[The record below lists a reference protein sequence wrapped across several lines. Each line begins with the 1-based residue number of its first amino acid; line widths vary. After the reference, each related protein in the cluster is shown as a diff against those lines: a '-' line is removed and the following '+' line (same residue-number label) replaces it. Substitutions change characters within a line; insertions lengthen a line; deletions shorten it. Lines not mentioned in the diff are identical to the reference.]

1 MRNCLSGKS
10 NFGEKLMS
18 IIKDYYDVIVI
29 GAGPAGSVSA
39 RFAAENGASTLLL
52 ERDQG
57 PGNPVRCA
65 EGVSHNGIVPFIEID
80 PKWISTKIEQA
91 RLYSPNGDY
100 LDMFQNGTGYVL
112 DRTLFDPALANLACQ
127 KGAQLLTKADAIGL
141 IYDNDKI
148 SGVKFRY
155 FDKIYDVKCKIVIGA
170 DGVESRVGRWAGI
183 DTVLDLKDL
192 DTCVQYT
199 LTGLDISSL
208 RVDFFFGREVAPG
221 GYIWIFPKSKDTANV
236 GIGIAGDLATDK
248 SPKEYLDEFI
258 EKKFPNASVLRSV
271 CGGVPTAKMLKNPI
285 TDNLILVGDAAHQ
298 VNPITGGGIVQVM
311 IAGQFAGE
319 TAAEAIKANN
329 YSEKFLRK
337 YIKKWNNRL
346 GANQSFM
353 YSVKEKFMR
362 MDNERFN
369 NLVKICSA
377 IPSEKLTLKEF
388 FKTIVKGD
396 PMMILQLAKAF
407 VTSKLK

>member
-1 MRNCLSGKS
+1 
-10 NFGEKLMS
+10 MS
-18 IIKDYYDVIVI
+18 VIKDYYDVIVI
-29 GAGPAGSVSA
+29 GGGPAGSVSA
-39 RFAAENGASTLLL
+39 RFAAENGASTLLI

-65 EGVSHNGIVPFIEID
+65 EGVSHAGISPFIDID
-80 PKWISTKIEQA
+80 QKWISTKVEQA
-91 RLYSPNGDY
+91 RLYSPDGKY

-127 KGAQLLTKADAIGL
+127 KGAQLLMKADAIGL
-141 IYDNDKI
+141 IYTDDKI
-148 SGVKFRY
+148 TGVKIRY
-155 FDKIYDVKCKIVIGA
+155 FNKIYNVKCKIVIGA

-199 LTGLDISSL
+199 LTGIDVSSL

-221 GYIWIFPKSKDTANV
+221 GYIWIFPKSKNTANV
-236 GIGIAGDLATDK
+236 GIGIAGDLAKDK
-248 SPKEYLDEFI
+248 SPKEYLDDFVQ
-258 EKKFPNASVLRSV
+258 KKFPNASILRSV
-271 CGGVPTAKMLKNPI
+271 CGGVPTAKMLKKPI
-285 TDNLILVGDAAHQ
+285 ADNIILVGDAAHQ

-319 TAAEAIKANN
+319 TAAEAIKANDC
-329 YSEKFLRK
+329 SEKFLKK
-337 YIKKWNNRL
+337 YIKRWNSRL
-346 GANQSFM
+346 GANQNFM

-362 MDNERFN
+362 MDNNRFN

-377 IPSEKLTLKEF
+377 IPPEKLTLKEF

-396 PMMILQLAKAF
+396 PMLILQVAKAF
-407 VTSKLK
+407 VSSKIK